1 MRLTFEKGTLL
12 LRDYTGDDAPPA
24 FIWDARIDHY
34 RAQAAYYR
42 DSLEY
47 LKRTGVEFKNTAPRY
62 NTLSLQ
68 LQSPPAP
75 ANRTSHCWPWSKSSA
90 ARWSLPPPST

>member
-1 MRLTFEKGTLL
+1 MPLTFEKGTLV

-47 LKRTGVEFKNTAPRY
+47 LKRTGVAVSYTPL
-62 NTLSLQ
+62 TLPTICSV
-68 LQSPPAP
+68 
-75 ANRTSHCWPWSKSSA
+75 
-90 ARWSLPPPST
+90 